1 MMQMKKARRV
11 VACLVACLAPAA
23 LPFAAVA
30 DAAKW
35 VVVPER
41 SEITYLSS
49 KMTGNFSTV
58 FENNRFTV
66 FSGSIS
72 NAGEV
77 KLEVD
82 LNSVDTRVAIRD
94 ERVREHVFDV
104 KNHPRATIGLSVGTV
119 GDKPYPPGYT
129 QKVEAS
135 LTMRGVTGRVGGEVS
150 VVRTGDGLLVQTVSP
165 ILVNAADYGMTEG
178 FETLK
183 DLVKLFNVPTTIP
196 VSLKLFFAAK

>member
-1 MMQMKKARRV
+1 MKKARFIA
-11 VACLVACLAPAA
+11 ACFVACLAAA
-23 LPFAAVA
+23 PLTVAAEWA
-30 DAAKW
+30 
-35 VVVPER
+35 VVPER

-72 NAGEV
+72 AAGEV
-77 KLEVD
+77 RLEVD
-82 LNSVDTRVAIRD
+82 LNSVNTGVAIRD
-94 ERVREHVFDV
+94 ERVKEHVFDV
-104 KNHPRATIGLSVGTV
+104 KNHPRAMIGLSVGAI

-135 LTMRGVTGRVGGEVS
+135 LTMRGVTGRVKGEVS
-150 VVRTGDGLLVQTVSP
+150 VVRIGGGLLIQTVSP
-165 ILVNAADYGMTEG
+165 ILVNAADYGVTEG

-183 DLVKLFNVPTTIP
+183 DFVKLFNIPTTIP
-196 VSLKLFFAAK
+196 VSFKLFFAGK